1 MIFNRFDLERLST
14 SYIDIEET
22 YTVDPKLVD
31 NHPRLNELRDVFISG
46 QCYFDPHSS
55 QLIPDLIIDGIMVV
69 PCSISLKPV
78 EIEFHIDFKDMF
90 SFEPVGH
97 DDEGIEVNGDVL
109 DLSPYLWEALITE
122 IPLRIIHPDVESYPE
137 GEGWEVLTEE
147 DFIKQK
153 SQEIDPRLAKLKDFK
168 IK

>member
-1 MIFNRFDLERLST
+1 MIFTRFELDGLST
-14 SYIDIEET
+14 SYIDIDEAFDIDLE
-22 YTVDPKLVD
+22 LIE

-46 QCYFDPHSS
+46 QCYYDPHSA
-55 QLIPDLIIDGIMVV
+55 QLIPELTIEGVMVV

-78 EIEFHIDFKDMF
+78 EIDFSIDLNDMF
-90 SFEPVGH
+90 SFGPLGQ

-109 DLSPYLWEALITE
+109 DLAPYIWEAVITE
-122 IPLRIIHPDVESYPE
+122 IPLRIIHPDVETYPE